1 MEVTEQQFTDN
12 LNSMPEAEQESVNTL
27 LDQTDIEALQN
38 FSKALG
44 VTLIFSDEGEP
55 TEVVE
60 EGITEEPT
68 EVVEEG
74 ITEEPTEVVE
84 EGVTEEPSIPSSLD
98 NEMQELALG
107 NKVEVTG
114 QINDPKSPKSPVA
127 DETKMT
133 VEDKAFVINA
143 KAVDKFGKA
152 KLENDIIKPAISSL
166 TKKGIKVVLKDLTRP
181 SKQAKPKNEKDEVE
195 ILASRGEMYIPPKLA
210 KEIGFD
216 RLKTINDSGKAD
228 TEKLLAK
235 KATSKAATRT

>member
-44 VTLIFSDEGEP
+44 VTLIFSDEG
-55 TEVVE
+55 
-60 EGITEEPT
+60 EPT

-181 SKQAKPKNEKDEVE
+181 SKQAKPKNKKDEVE

>member
-44 VTLIFSDEGEP
+44 VTLIFSDEG
-55 TEVVE
+55 
-60 EGITEEPT
+60 EPT

-216 RLKTINDSGKAD
+216 RLKTINDSRKAD

>member
-1 MEVTEQQFTDN
+1 
-12 LNSMPEAEQESVNTL
+12 
-27 LDQTDIEALQN
+27 
-38 FSKALG
+38 
-44 VTLIFSDEGEP
+44 
-55 TEVVE
+55 
-60 EGITEEPT
+60 
-68 EVVEEG
+68 
-74 ITEEPTEVVE
+74 
-84 EGVTEEPSIPSSLD
+84 
-98 NEMQELALG
+98 MQELALG

>member
-44 VTLIFSDEGEP
+44 VTLIFSDEG
-55 TEVVE
+55 
-60 EGITEEPT
+60 EPT

-166 TKKGIKVVLKDLTRP
+166 TKKGIKVVLKELTRP

>member
-74 ITEEPTEVVE
+74 I
-84 EGVTEEPSIPSSLD
+84 TEEPSIPSSLD

-181 SKQAKPKNEKDEVE
+181 SKQAKPKNKKDEVE

>member
-74 ITEEPTEVVE
+74 
-84 EGVTEEPSIPSSLD
+84 VTEEPSIPYSLD

-143 KAVDKFGKA
+143 KAVDKLGKA

>member
-44 VTLIFSDEGEP
+44 VTLIFSDEG
-55 TEVVE
+55 
-60 EGITEEPT
+60 EPT

-166 TKKGIKVVLKDLTRP
+166 TKKGIKVVLKDLTHP

>member
-84 EGVTEEPSIPSSLD
+84 EGITEEPSIPSSLD

-181 SKQAKPKNEKDEVE
+181 SKQAKPKNKKDEVE

>member
-44 VTLIFSDEGEP
+44 ITLIFSDEGEP

-60 EGITEEPT
+60 EVITEEPT
-68 EVVEEG
+68 EIVEEG

-166 TKKGIKVVLKDLTRP
+166 TKKGVKVVLKDLTRP
-181 SKQAKPKNEKDEVE
+181 SKQAKPKNKKDEVE
-195 ILASRGEMYIPPKLA
+195 ILASRGEMYIPPELA

-216 RLKTINDSGKAD
+216 RLKTINNSGKAD

>member
-74 ITEEPTEVVE
+74 F
-84 EGVTEEPSIPSSLD
+84 TEEPSIPSSLD

>member
-44 VTLIFSDEGEP
+44 VTLIFSDEG
-55 TEVVE
+55 
-60 EGITEEPT
+60 EPT

-210 KEIGFD
+210 KEIGFA
-216 RLKTINDSGKAD
+216 RL
-228 TEKLLAK
+228 
-235 KATSKAATRT
+235 TSL

>member
-44 VTLIFSDEGEP
+44 VTLIFSDEG
-55 TEVVE
+55 
-60 EGITEEPT
+60 EPT